1 MTTNRI
7 PKSQMAFQ
15 MALGRVQIFKMFRA
29 ENAPGPLQEMETI
42 DHLRAVLWCAMRSNI
57 QKIQDKQKQILSLI
71 GAKLSSANFFQTK
84 LYEQNLT
91 ILRLFYCLQLTKC
104 K

>member
-1 MTTNRI
+1 
-7 PKSQMAFQ
+7 
-15 MALGRVQIFKMFRA
+15 MFRA

-57 QKIQDKQKQILSLI
+57 QKIQDKRKQILSLI

-84 LYEQNLT
+84 LYEQNLPDYT
-91 ILRLFYCLQLTKC
+91 PFVLLFAIDKMQVRSILRLN
-104 K
+104 